1 MAITSPD
8 FIFMLFSQLGPGQ
21 AEEGEGEEEESLEK
35 WRLEKMEKERWLKEQ
50 KIDEGGKSD
59 LYNCALVGSSHR
71 CQL

>member
-1 MAITSPD
+1 
-8 FIFMLFSQLGPGQ
+8 MLSFQLGPGQ

-50 KIDEGGKSD
+50 KIDEGGESD
-59 LYNCALVGSSHR
+59 LNNCTFLIDSSHR